1 MKVKTKLA
9 IALIIALFA
18 VIMLFTTK
26 VNAETVGIGVSTS
39 DKITAESFENIPSTI
54 NVNLKE
60 SEFEQTPS
68 IILNIIIDKLKEQ
81 NIDLKDITGEEDY
94 EEFLENEPDSYILV
108 DVAPKENENN
118 SNVIDINKYE
128 ISVALRNKEK
138 YTEILNK
145 AVSVVYNNSLNNN
158 DADRKYVE
166 NLINKLPKNDKDEYD
181 IFDFLNY
188 KANLVK

>member
-9 IALIIALFA
+9 IELIIALFA

-54 NVNLKE
+54 NVNFKE

-128 ISVALRNKEK
+128 ISVVLRNKEK

>member
-1 MKVKTKLA
+1 M
-9 IALIIALFA
+9 
-18 VIMLFTTK
+18 
-26 VNAETVGIGVSTS
+26 
-39 DKITAESFENIPSTI
+39 
-54 NVNLKE
+54 
-60 SEFEQTPS
+60 
-68 IILNIIIDKLKEQ
+68 
-81 NIDLKDITGEEDY
+81 
-94 EEFLENEPDSYILV
+94 
-108 DVAPKENENN
+108 
-118 SNVIDINKYE
+118 IDINKYE

>member
-188 KANLVK
+188 KANLVR

>member
-9 IALIIALFA
+9 IELIIALFA

-188 KANLVK
+188 KANLVR

>member
-9 IALIIALFA
+9 IELIIALFA

>member
-9 IALIIALFA
+9 IELIIALFA

-54 NVNLKE
+54 NVNFKE

>member
-26 VNAETVGIGVSTS
+26 VNAETVGIGVSTW
-39 DKITAESFENIPSTI
+39 DKITTESFENIPSTI

-158 DADRKYVE
+158 DADRGYYKIYY
-166 NLINKLPKNDKDEYD
+166 KWGQEYSRY
-181 IFDFLNY
+181 LLLE
-188 KANLVK
+188 K

>member
-54 NVNLKE
+54 NVNFKE

>member
-108 DVAPKENENN
+108 DVAPK
-118 SNVIDINKYE
+118 
-128 ISVALRNKEK
+128 
-138 YTEILNK
+138 
-145 AVSVVYNNSLNNN
+145 
-158 DADRKYVE
+158 
-166 NLINKLPKNDKDEYD
+166 NDKDEYD

>member
-9 IALIIALFA
+9 IELIIALFA

-54 NVNLKE
+54 NVNFKE

-188 KANLVK
+188 KANLVR